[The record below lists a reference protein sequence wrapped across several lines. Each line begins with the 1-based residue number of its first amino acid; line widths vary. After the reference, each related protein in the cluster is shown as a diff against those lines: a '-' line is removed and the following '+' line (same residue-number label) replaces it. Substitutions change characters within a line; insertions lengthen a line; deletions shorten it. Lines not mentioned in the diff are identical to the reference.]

1 LSLPPERRREL
12 SRERQRRCRVR
23 RRNGVSVLRIVV
35 NEIDLAETLRAA
47 NLLSHLQDES
57 RDALQDALQQLIDH
71 WVTRDDA
78 A

>member
-1 LSLPPERRREL
+1 VSLPPERHREL
-12 SRERQRRCRVR
+12 SRERQRRCRER
-23 RRNGVSVLRIVV
+23 RRNGVNVLRIVV
-35 NEIDLAETLRAA
+35 NEIDLCDALRAA
-47 NLLSHLQDES
+47 NLLSPLQDDC